1 MPNKMSRS
9 FRLEPESLEQLGRLS
24 DRWGISQAKV
34 LELLIEEAVA
44 EDKILKMEIVS
55 EARSGGAGA
64 GREQGS
70 NSR

>member
-24 DRWGISQAKV
+24 GRWGISQARV

-44 EDKILKMEIVS
+44 EDKMLKMEIVS
-55 EARSGGAGA
+55 GAGA